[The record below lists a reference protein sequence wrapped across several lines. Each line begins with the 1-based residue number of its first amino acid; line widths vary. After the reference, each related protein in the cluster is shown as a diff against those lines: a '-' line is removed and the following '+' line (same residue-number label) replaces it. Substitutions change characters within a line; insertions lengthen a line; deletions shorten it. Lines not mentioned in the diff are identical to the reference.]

1 MAGSF
6 HLVELEKIE
15 AASKGFFRH
24 LAPQLAQSII
34 TIDCLAG
41 LVRAIALKHY
51 FGNLRY

>member
-24 LAPQLAQSII
+24 LTAISAVNT
-34 TIDCLAG
+34 TIDG
-41 LVRAIALKHY
+41 LSR
-51 FGNLRY
+51 